1 MATTTTS
8 SQTATPGGIVVG
20 ALSEAIVPGGSHLV
34 KGDFATGAAHLV
46 LGVAAGLALGPLAVI
61 GVKALSLAKATTG
74 QSPLDKITG

>member
-1 MATTTTS
+1 MATTTNTHA
-8 SQTATPGGIVVG
+8 ATPGGIVVG
-20 ALSEAIVPGGSHLV
+20 ALSEAIVPGGSHLI

-74 QSPLDKITG
+74 QSPLDKVTG